1 MEKSIHTHI
10 DSLPKQMFIKMEK
23 SKKKEKK
30 EKKLYDF
37 IDINLD
43 KTFLNNYFKI
53 NNKK

>member
-1 MEKSIHTHI
+1 MEKSVHTPLA
-10 DSLPKQMFIKMEK
+10 SLPNQMFINIDK
-23 SKKKEKK
+23 SKKKDTK